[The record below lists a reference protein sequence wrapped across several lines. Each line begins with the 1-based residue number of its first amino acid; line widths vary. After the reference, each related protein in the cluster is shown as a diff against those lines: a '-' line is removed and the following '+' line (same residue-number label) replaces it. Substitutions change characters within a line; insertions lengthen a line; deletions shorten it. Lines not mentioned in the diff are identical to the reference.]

1 MKRIKSLKFKVWVY
15 LVIFASVILT
25 LLWLFQ
31 IVFLQSYYQ
40 NMRSKV
46 VLDSAEKIVSSY
58 GKDEFFDTLEL
69 VTRQDD
75 LSIFIINSEN
85 NLTYSIDQWDIRD
98 KILPFSSI
106 VQYRTQM
113 INSSNRAIYNKVQ
126 EHTYTKSGKPTVN
139 ETLLFGTY
147 IGTPTDI
154 KAMIFVYASLDP
166 IGSTVDILRSQ
177 LYRITFIVL
186 VLAFVIS
193 FFISWQISRPI
204 TKITKSARQLGQGDY
219 NIAFEGGGYGEVD
232 ELSKTLNY
240 AAEEISKVDSMHRD
254 LIASVSHDL
263 RTPLTMIKAYA
274 EMIRDISGDDAN
286 RRSEH
291 IGVIIDEAD
300 RLGVLVSDILDMSR
314 IESGSAYI
322 NPAPYD
328 ISIRLAELM
337 HRFDALIE
345 RGGYQFEISIEP
357 NITIN
362 ADSVRIEQVMLN
374 LINNAINYTGDDGRI
389 IVKLYRTDKGVR
401 FETSDTGDGIAAE
414 NIPLIWDKFYKV
426 NTSHKRAVVGTG
438 LGLYI
443 VKNTLELHGF
453 QYGVDSTQGKGST
466 FWFEATV

>member
-1 MKRIKSLKFKVWVY
+1 ML
-15 LVIFASVILT
+15 FASVILT

-46 VLDSAEKIVSSY
+46 VLESAAKIVSSY

-85 NLTYSIDQWDIRD
+85 NLTYSIDQWDIRE
-98 KILPFSSI
+98 KILPFSSV
-106 VQYRTQM
+106 VQYRMEM
-113 INSSNRAIYNKVQ
+113 INSPNRAIYNKVQ
-126 EHTYTKSGKPTVN
+126 EHTYTKNGKPTVN

-147 IGTPTDI
+147 IGSATDI

-177 LYRITFIVL
+177 LYQITFIVL
-186 VLAFVIS
+186 LLAFVIS

-204 TKITKSARQLGQGDY
+204 TKITKSARQLAQGDY

-232 ELSKTLNY
+232 ELSKTLNF
-240 AAEEISKVDSMHRD
+240 AASEISKVDSMHRD

-274 EMIRDISGDDAN
+274 EMIRDISGEDRN
-286 RRSEH
+286 RRDEH

-300 RLGVLVSDILDMSR
+300 RLGVLVGDILDMSR
-314 IESGSAYI
+314 IDSGRINI
-322 NPAPYD
+322 NPAPYE
-328 ISIRLAELM
+328 ISSRLIELM
-337 HRFDALIE
+337 QRYDALIE
-345 RGGYQFEISIEP
+345 NDGYSFDISIEP
-357 NITIN
+357 NLTIN

-374 LINNAINYTGDDGRI
+374 LINNAVTYTGDDGRI
-389 IVKLYRTDKGVR
+389 FVRLYKDENRVR
-401 FETSDTGDGIAAE
+401 FEVRDTGDGISAE
-414 NIPLIWDKFYKV
+414 AIPFIWDKFYKV

-443 VKNTLELHGF
+443 VKNTLEMHGF
-453 QYGVDSTQGKGST
+453 KYGVDSTEGKGST

>member
-1 MKRIKSLKFKVWVY
+1 M
-15 LVIFASVILT
+15 
-25 LLWLFQ
+25 
-31 IVFLQSYYQ
+31 
-40 NMRSKV
+40 
-46 VLDSAEKIVSSY
+46 SSY